1 MPQSSRVFHPFFRE
15 MVGWIFIKI
24 VDEWSIN
31 SMIFTLKIEA
41 EYVNT
46 SMKPRQQNRLLRWKS
61 PHLFWIWPKQIS
73 GQQFFGLVYYQT
85 THDLVALQPEDK
97 KLQEGRPLED
107 LPSWLLPRL
116 VQTGV
121 FQEEEINQ
129 VRMTGMTLGIFFWGD
144 IIRI

>member
-1 MPQSSRVFHPFFRE
+1 
-15 MVGWIFIKI
+15 
-24 VDEWSIN
+24 
-31 SMIFTLKIEA
+31 
-41 EYVNT
+41 
-46 SMKPRQQNRLLRWKS
+46 
-61 PHLFWIWPKQIS
+61 
-73 GQQFFGLVYYQT
+73 VYYQT

-129 VRMTGMTLGIFFWGD
+129 VRMTGMTLGIFFLGD